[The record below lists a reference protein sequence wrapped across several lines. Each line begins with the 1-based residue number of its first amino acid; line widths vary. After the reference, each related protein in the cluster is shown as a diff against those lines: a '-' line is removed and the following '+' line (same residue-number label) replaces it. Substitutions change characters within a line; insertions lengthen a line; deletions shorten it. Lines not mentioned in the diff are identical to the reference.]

1 MRALIIT
8 AYKLIIC
15 VAPCATG
22 SELAVSESKLKT
34 IPNSTPGCSGGL
46 YSAKSN
52 SKKLL
57 IVLKMSSLGTSSRQS
72 YPSKV
77 SSYMKSVV
85 SCSY

>member
-57 IVLKMSSLGTSSRQS
+57 IVLKMSATFTGD
-72 YPSKV
+72 KF
-77 SSYMKSVV
+77 
-85 SCSY
+85 